1 MLNNQGLA
9 SFWGAARATQLS
21 TKLLLIAKGHEVRW
35 CGWDGTV
42 IRRVV
47 FASEEEAAQ
56 EFDQLR
62 PETAVSSTSPISS
75 ANSVPNRNDAS
86 HNYP

>member
-9 SFWGAARATQLS
+9 SFWGAARAAQLS
-21 TKLLLIAKGHEVRW
+21 TKLLLVAKGHEVRW

-56 EFDQLR
+56 EFDR
-62 PETAVSSTSPISS
+62 MPPTSAAMSPLT
-75 ANSVPNRNDAS
+75 
-86 HNYP
+86 

>member
-42 IRRVV
+42 LRRVV

-56 EFDQLR
+56 EFDR
-62 PETAVSSTSPISS
+62 MSATTSALQPTGEGQEW
-75 ANSVPNRNDAS
+75 D
-86 HNYP
+86 